1 MGGKCPHRK
10 VKKRRLSHK
19 SARRTKFLHKDILY
33 LFFLSLFTLLLSNH
47 RISSVFFFFLFFLC
61 FVFFVIDFKIVS
73 LSRFFLT
80 NLHATMLFT
89 RSFRRVQRRMG
100 RLILCPSTKISLA
113 WASSTVCTASMSSPT
128 CLQFS
133 TLRLQFLESD
143 FVFPSFCN
151 FIFSHFSR
159 YFANVSVRDQH
170 FQTKKHKKRCMSH
183 PFFFFC
189 SMRSLLEIGY
199 LQANLLSLTRY
210 L

>member
-1 MGGKCPHRK
+1 MASVLTEKWRNAGSLTSP
-10 VKKRRLSHK
+10 LAEPNS
-19 SARRTKFLHKDILY
+19 STKISFIYFFSLFS
-33 LFFLSLFTLLLSNH
+33 LFFFRITGFLL
-47 RISSVFFFFLFFLC
+47 VFFFLFFLC
-61 FVFFVIDFKIVS
+61 FVFFFIDFKIVS

-89 RSFRRVQRRMG
+89 RSFRRVRRRMG

-183 PFFFFC
+183 PFFFIFG